1 MVAMAGMAPAV
12 DVMPQDGWVVV
23 NEVLTLRMRTRADAA
38 AIVAQRLRALP
49 DGSKFTAE
57 KREESV
63 VIASGTGVVL
73 TVTPEEARAQNSDAL
88 ALAQIWAG
96 RLQDAFALPALKS
109 NTHDVLLAI
118 GQTTEI
124 PLIGRGARQ
133 AQLTAEP
140 AGALRIERRTGMVRV
155 TASGRGNV
163 ILTAKIGNETWF
175 WRVNAAPWA
184 VKQNTPLQAQ
194 VTGTTARA
202 EVVAAAAA
210 AAVQS
215 RFATEPGAMIRLRGI
230 RTGPLSA
237 GNSGRALVDVLV
249 HGVGLYPW
257 TGTVDVRMQNVSGRR
272 ATAEE
277 LWYSNEPENLRD
289 PQTLYSHWLSTG
301 RPARL
306 LTHQRNRGT
315 APLVSLVKLVN
326 YGTTTARVSVI
337 AGDGGVDQNP
347 TLAGYRAG
355 EAFMPDWN
363 DGASLVLQI
372 PPGSSVPVQVHEL
385 EYGDTSS
392 GLYLFNM
399 LEGTPDS
406 VMMVHEAVAPAAM
419 PAKWREASRV
429 ERPYTMAR
437 PESIPVGTIII
448 NRTNSPVFPEP
459 KRVENFSYE
468 SGGRIVFLRLGQ
480 QAVTSSG
487 GEELLG
493 NFGVLY
499 ELNGT
504 IKNPTD
510 RVAPTEV
517 VFESSAGYTG
527 ALVFINGSL
536 MKIPLL
542 QPKTEHRMR
551 LLNLQP
557 GQTVRLNMVT
567 MPLSGGS
574 YPATITIRPVE

>member
-1 MVAMAGMAPAV
+1 MAGLASAA

-23 NEVLTLRMRTRADAA
+23 NEVLTLRMRTRTEAA
-38 AIVAQRLRALP
+38 TAIVQRLRPLP
-49 DGSKFTAE
+49 DASKFVAE
-57 KREESV
+57 KREEAV
-63 VIASGTGVVL
+63 VISSGTSVIL
-73 TVTPEEARAQNSDAL
+73 TVTPEEARAQNSDAM
-88 ALAQIWAG
+88 ALAQIWAR
-96 RLQDAFALPALKS
+96 RLEDAFALPPLKS

-124 PLIGRGARQ
+124 PLVGRGARQ
-133 AQLTAEP
+133 AQLVAEP
-140 AGALRIERRTGMVRV
+140 AGALRIERRTGIVRI
-155 TASGRGNV
+155 TASSKGNV

-237 GNSGRALVDVLV
+237 GNTGRALVDVLV
-249 HGVGLYPW
+249 HGMGLYPW
-257 TGTVDVRMQNVSGRR
+257 TGTVDVRIQNISGRR
-272 ATAEE
+272 DSAEE
-277 LWYSNEPENLRD
+277 LWYSNEPENLRN
-289 PQTLYSHWLSTG
+289 PQTLYSHWLTTG

-326 YGTTTARVSVI
+326 YGQTTARVSLI

-355 EAFMPDWN
+355 EAFMPDWKE
-363 DGASLVLQI
+363 GASLVLQI

-392 GLYLFNM
+392 GLYVFHL
-399 LEGTPDS
+399 LEGAPDS
-406 VMMVHEAVAPAAM
+406 VMMVHEAVAPASM
-419 PAKWREASRV
+419 PPKWREASRV

-437 PESIPVGTIII
+437 PETIPVGTIII

-459 KRVENFSYE
+459 KRVETFNYE
-468 SGGRIVFLRLGQ
+468 VGGRITFLRLGQ
-480 QAVTSSG
+480 RAVTG
-487 GEELLG
+487 NEGEALLG
-493 NFGVLY
+493 NFGVVY

-527 ALVFINGSL
+527 ALIFVNGTL

-551 LLNLQP
+551 LFNLQP
-557 GQTVRLNMVT
+557 GQTVRMNMVT
-567 MPLSGGS
+567 IPLSGGS

>member
-1 MVAMAGMAPAV
+1 
-12 DVMPQDGWVVV
+12 MPQDGWVVV

-38 AIVAQRLRALP
+38 AIIAQRLRALP
-49 DGSKFTAE
+49 DGSKFSAE
-57 KREESV
+57 KLEDSV
-63 VIASGTGVVL
+63 VISSGTGVVL

-88 ALAQIWAG
+88 ALAQIWAA

-133 AQLTAEP
+133 AQLVAEP
-140 AGALRIERRTGMVRV
+140 AGALRIERRTGMVRI
-155 TASGRGNV
+155 TASGKGNV
-163 ILTAKIGNETWF
+163 NLTAKIGDETWF

-257 TGTVDVRMQNVSGRR
+257 TGTVDVRMQNISARR
-272 ATAEE
+272 PPAEE

-289 PQTLYSHWLSTG
+289 PQTLYSHWLTTD

-326 YGTTTARVSVI
+326 YGQTTARVSVI

-355 EAFMPDWN
+355 EAFMPDWHT
-363 DGASLVLQI
+363 GASLVLQI

-480 QAVTSSG
+480 QAVTSNG

-504 IKNPTD
+504 ISNPTD

-536 MKIPLL
+536 LKIPLL